1 MTQADNKD
9 RKLVEQMIHE
19 SEVGPYAYDTALIE
33 DLRYRLKRPDGTNV
47 VSKTMQFSSPEDD
60 MEIQAY
66 LNQDNIVLPFIA
78 LQRVGWNLNL
88 DRQRGSNIC
97 SVKKLNQ

>member
-1 MTQADNKD
+1 MSTQANNKD

-19 SEVGPYAYDTALIE
+19 AEVGPYAYDTALIE
-33 DLRYRLKRPDGTNV
+33 DLRFRLKRPDGTSV

-66 LNQDNIVLPFIA
+66 LNEDNIVLPFIA
-78 LQRVGWNLNL
+78 LQRVGWNLRI
-88 DRQRGSNIC
+88 RQARRSDISWRKN
-97 SVKKLNQ
+97 